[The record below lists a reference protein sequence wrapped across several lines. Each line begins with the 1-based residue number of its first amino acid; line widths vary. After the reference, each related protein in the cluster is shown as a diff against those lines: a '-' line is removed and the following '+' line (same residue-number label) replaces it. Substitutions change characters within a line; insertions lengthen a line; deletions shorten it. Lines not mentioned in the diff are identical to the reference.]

1 MKNLSSVFVA
11 ILLSF
16 SVVSSQGGNL
26 PDTDSTGSLADL
38 VGRWQVSHMNSVTS
52 KNVYSGA
59 IGDAN
64 GMIAEFDIKPN
75 GRIIY
80 SFYLSQSNYGCTTK
94 IKTSKSGRA
103 IVDGSQV
110 TFAYDSGTTTSQ
122 DSCNSKFNYTKNL
135 GQTKDVFDF
144 MIKSENGKEY
154 FCFADDKLKDC
165 AVRLN

>member
-1 MKNLSSVFVA
+1 MKIVSVIFFTSLLFVIPLSAQANFAPNGNGENL
-11 ILLSF
+11 L
-16 SVVSSQGGNL
+16 
-26 PDTDSTGSLADL
+26 DDL

-52 KNVYSGA
+52 KNVHSGA

-64 GMIAEFDIKPN
+64 GLIAEFEIKPN
-75 GRIIY
+75 GRVIY
-80 SFYLSQSNYGCTTK
+80 SFYLSQSTYGCTTK
-94 IKTSKSGRA
+94 IRTSKVGRA

-122 DSCNSKFNYTKNL
+122 DSCNAKFNYAKNL

-144 MIKSENGKEY
+144 VIKSEDGKRY

-165 AVRLN
+165 AVRLD